1 MKQLKEFSDDDVFIL
16 LIKTSKFY
24 AAYYSLILIFLLLSV
39 FSGGPLMELSYK
51 LQGFYQNHLMWV
63 SWVII
68 GIIFLEVFYLLYAT
82 YNYSRMKKY
91 LLISFLFI
99 FVILPALVYF
109 EIFLSLSYL
118 LIKDSGKA
126 KIICQK
132 DYRE

>member
-82 YNYSRMKKY
+82 YNYSRSKKY

-109 EIFLSLSYL
+109 EIFLRFDPSF
-118 LIKDSGKA
+118 
-126 KIICQK
+126 
-132 DYRE
+132 